1 MPNTHINAFEVLLLT
16 LKFSERGS
24 EVVQGDPKKL
34 EKWLKL
40 ETKMNFTDKLLSFDK
55 IVYYNF

>member
-24 EVVQGDPKKL
+24 EVVQGDPINL

-40 ETKMNFTDKLLSFDK
+40 GTKMNFTDKLLSFDK
-55 IVYYNF
+55 SVYYNF

>member
-24 EVVQGDPKKL
+24 EVVQCDPINL